1 MNQEPNTTIEEQE
14 KIESIDEMPTV
25 GAKLPHDDYKVVEPE
40 EEDIIQEVRSMDAF
54 RDYERERRG
63 NSLTFG
69 DY

>member
-1 MNQEPNTTIEEQE
+1 MEQNNTPETEPNKVET
-14 KIESIDEMPTV
+14 IDEMPTV
-25 GAKLPHDDYKVVEPE
+25 GAKLPNDDYKVIEPE
-40 EEDIIQEVRSMDAF
+40 PEDVFQEVRQMDAF